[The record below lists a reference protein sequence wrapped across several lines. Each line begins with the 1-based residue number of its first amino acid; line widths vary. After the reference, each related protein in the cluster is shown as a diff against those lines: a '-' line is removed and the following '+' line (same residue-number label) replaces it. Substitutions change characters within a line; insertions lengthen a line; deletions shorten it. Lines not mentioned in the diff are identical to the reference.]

1 MNGIELVRNKWFM
14 LFCAL
19 MFFGILWGSFQWIY
33 REQILLQRLYNS
45 GTLHDQKVALMLYR
59 DVMESGSNHRDPQL
73 LSLLAEILVK
83 TGKREEAIRIWDHL
97 VGRTPDDRG
106 LRFRLAVALHNQGK
120 YLEAEKH
127 FGVLLKGVNKYE

>member
-1 MNGIELVRNKWFM
+1 MNGIELIRNRWFV

-33 REQILLQRLYNS
+33 RDQIFLRKLYNS
-45 GTLHDQKVALMLYR
+45 GTLRDQDVALMLYR
-59 DVMESGSNHRDPQL
+59 DVMESGSDSRDPQL

-83 TGKREEAIRIWDHL
+83 TGKREEAIRMWDQLLRH
-97 VGRTPDDRG
+97 TPEDRG

-127 FGVLLKGVNKYE
+127 FGVLLQGVKEHD